1 MVYGSWSGGIFLI
14 ELDPSTG
21 QVIHP
26 QADPDNNV
34 DPYYGKRLLGGGH
47 ISIEGPYITYDKE
60 SGYYYL
66 YVSYGAL
73 TSNGGYQVRVFRSE
87 TVDGDY
93 VDMNGEYPQKSAQHQ
108 NFGLKL
114 TGNYKLPSLEKAY
127 MATGHNSS
135 FIDEKDG
142 KMYLVYHTRF
152 NDGGEEHSP
161 RVHQM
166 IVNEDGWPCELP
178 YQTQGETISEDG
190 YDKNDVIGRYYVINQ
205 GTDISDKIANPKILY
220 LNKDGSVTGEKSK
233 GTWTYNDGSY
243 YMDITIDGDEF
254 SGVFCRMKDEAGTD
268 VMTFSAVGQN
278 ESVWGVKYFD

>member
-1 MVYGSWSGGIFLI
+1 
-14 ELDPSTG
+14 
-21 QVIHP
+21 
-26 QADPDNNV
+26 
-34 DPYYGKRLLGGGH
+34 
-47 ISIEGPYITYDKE
+47 
-60 SGYYYL
+60 
-66 YVSYGAL
+66 
-73 TSNGGYQVRVFRSE
+73 
-87 TVDGDY
+87 
-93 VDMNGEYPQKSAQHQ
+93 
-108 NFGLKL
+108 
-114 TGNYKLPSLEKAY
+114 
-127 MATGHNSS
+127 
-135 FIDEKDG
+135 
-142 KMYLVYHTRF
+142 MYLVYHTRF
-152 NDGGEEHSP
+152 NDGGEGHSP

-190 YDKNDVIGRYYVINQ
+190 YEKTDVVGRYYVINQ